1 MKRIV
6 GKVYSGLRKASEN
19 SEGVYVVDKKK
30 LRVKVQYIKKNDE
43 WFFTVHRLKKDG
55 KHTTFKSWYW
65 TKYKYNPADGTY
77 YQVRDGRY
85 VWNSN
90 KKK

>member
-19 SEGVYVVDKKK
+19 SEGVYVIDKKK

-43 WFFTVHRLKKDG
+43 WFFTVHRL
-55 KHTTFKSWYW
+55 
-65 TKYKYNPADGTY
+65 
-77 YQVRDGRY
+77 
-85 VWNSN
+85 
-90 KKK
+90 